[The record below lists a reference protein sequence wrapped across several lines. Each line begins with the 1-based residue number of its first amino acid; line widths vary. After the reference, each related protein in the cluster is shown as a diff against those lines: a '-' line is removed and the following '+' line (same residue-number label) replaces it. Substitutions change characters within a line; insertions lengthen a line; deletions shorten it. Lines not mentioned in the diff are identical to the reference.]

1 MANTTNNRMEIFA
14 VIAGLGAL
22 KEPCVVEVY
31 SDSAYTVN
39 AFNDHWIDN
48 WQKNGWINSK
58 KQPVENSDLWKLLL
72 QVIRTKKHE
81 ITFHKAKG
89 HADNPWNNRCDE
101 LATSAIREYRRLNG
115 EKTEEEHPAKVGE
128 EQAGNPDCLIRKAI
142 YMAFLFLDHVGS
154 RKEIEPDRKRRA
166 ARESWNCV

>member
-1 MANTTNNRMEIFA
+1 MRS
-14 VIAGLGAL
+14 
-22 KEPCVVEVY
+22 KSPCVVEVY

-81 ITFHKAKG
+81 ITFHKVKG
-89 HADNPWNNRCDE
+89 LADNPWTIAATE

-115 EKTEEEHPAKVGE
+115 EKTEEEQPSKVGE
-128 EQAGNPDCLIRKAI
+128 EQAGKP
-142 YMAFLFLDHVGS
+142 
-154 RKEIEPDRKRRA
+154 
-166 ARESWNCV
+166 